1 MDHDKLVILADA
13 RDVALNVPDNEAFAS
28 LAVDN
33 FIETFN
39 RLTKDKPNAIV
50 LSAEAQCCVSAMTHA
65 HPSEYFDTV
74 SHKRNKRACAS
85 GSKDCR
91 WWPNQNIEDWQVFM
105 EDLAFNLTGE
115 ELSDVYLNAGLM
127 AGYPSDLIKM
137 LDLLDIAPYED
148 DQAVLSGYLYSYPEL
163 VVLDY
168 RQEMFGNNQWPRGLV
183 EGCVFESQ
191 APHLPLVHTEAGT
204 EPLIIHTPG
213 KFYGCLDILIE
224 ELGGESQMRYLM
236 KGEFIQSIM
245 SDNGFGIL
253 DDMDLDLAGRMPPPI
268 KPVLADEGEA
278 ENYGSNYG
286 SNYGYGNYGNY
297 GNYGYGNYGNY
308 GNYGTNYGYGNYGQ
322 YSGQRRRTTVRSF
335 LGNMVEML
343 QEYKESVLGSIGNDQ
358 SIIGRDGVEE
368 EKEEEEEEEIA
379 DSTNYGYGNYGSGSQ
394 YGQYSNYADS
404 NYGYGNYGNGNYGN
418 GNYGNGNYGYG
429 NYGYGNYGYGN
440 YGYGNYGYGNYGY
453 GNYGNYGRRR

>member
-33 FIETFN
+33 FVETFK
-39 RLTKDKPNAIV
+39 RLTKDKPNAV
-50 LSAEAQCCVSAMTHA
+50 VMSAEAQCCVSAMTHA
-65 HPSEYFDTV
+65 HPSEYFDTTT
-74 SHKRNKRACAS
+74 HKRAKRACAS

-137 LDLLDIAPYED
+137 LDLIDIAPYED

-163 VVLDY
+163 VVMDY

-224 ELGGESQMRYLM
+224 ELGGDSQMRYLM
-236 KGEFIQSIM
+236 KGEFIQSMI
-245 SDNGFGIL
+245 SDNKFGFL
-253 DDMDLDLAGRMPPPI
+253 DDMDLDIAGRMPPPI
-268 KPVLADEGEA
+268 KPVLVDEGEA

-286 SNYGYGNYGNY
+286 YGDYGN
-297 GNYGYGNYGNY
+297 
-308 GNYGTNYGYGNYGQ
+308 
-322 YSGQRRRTTVRSF
+322 
-335 LGNMVEML
+335 
-343 QEYKESVLGSIGNDQ
+343 
-358 SIIGRDGVEE
+358 
-368 EKEEEEEEEIA
+368 
-379 DSTNYGYGNYGSGSQ
+379 
-394 YGQYSNYADS
+394 
-404 NYGYGNYGNGNYGN
+404 
-418 GNYGNGNYGYG
+418 
-429 NYGYGNYGYGN
+429 
-440 YGYGNYGYGNYGY
+440 YGNYGYGNYGY
-453 GNYGNYGRRR
+453 GNYGNYGYGNYGNYGSNYGYGNYGQYSGQRRRTSVRAFLGDVMDRLQEYREAVMNTFGNDESIIARDGVEEEKEEEGGKEEVADASNYGYGSYGTYGQYSNYGDSNYGYGNYGYGNYGNYGYGNYGYGNYGNYGYGNYGYGNYGRRQ